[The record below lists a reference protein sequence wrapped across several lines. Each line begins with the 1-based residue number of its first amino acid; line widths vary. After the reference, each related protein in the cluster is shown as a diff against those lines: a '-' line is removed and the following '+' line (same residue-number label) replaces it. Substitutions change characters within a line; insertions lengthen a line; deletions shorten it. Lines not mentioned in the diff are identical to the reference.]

1 MNDLDHKKKIMQD
14 CFTEIIKLIPNLDHT
29 EENLI
34 DTPERMARMYMDI
47 FWGLLPENEP
57 KITAFPFE
65 GYQPGMVGTGKIFF
79 SSMCAHHFLPFSGHA
94 HIFYLPRRE
103 VLGLSKFTRI
113 VNFFAARPQ
122 IQERLSAQ
130 IADYIMEKTDA
141 LGCYV
146 ILKATHSC
154 MQCRGVRQER
164 SAMVTPVIRPV
175 TEEGVPY
182 GPFSQIAVRE
192 EALKLMEDSL

>member
-1 MNDLDHKKKIMQD
+1 MEDIQYKQALMKEHFQ
-14 CFTEIIKLIPNLDHT
+14 EIIKLIPNLDHT
-29 EENLI
+29 EENLV
-34 DTPERMARMYMDI
+34 DTPDRMARMYMDI
-47 FWGLLPENEP
+47 FWGLHPGNEP
-57 KITAFPFE
+57 KITTFPFE
-65 GYQPGMVGTGKIFF
+65 GYQPGMIGTGKIFF

-94 HIFYLPRRE
+94 HIFYLPKKE

-113 VNFFAARPQ
+113 VNYFAARPQ
-122 IQERLSAQ
+122 IQERLAAQ

-175 TEEGVPY
+175 TDEGMPY
-182 GPFSQIAVRE
+182 GPFAQIAARE

>member
-1 MNDLDHKKKIMQD
+1 MEDLQYKQNLIKDHFQ
-14 CFTEIIKLIPNLDHT
+14 EIIKLIPNLDHT

-47 FWGLLPENEP
+47 FWGLHPGNEP
-57 KITAFPFE
+57 KITTFPFE
-65 GYQPGMVGTGKIFF
+65 GYQPGMIGTGKIFF

-94 HIFYLPRRE
+94 HIFYLPKKE

-113 VNFFAARPQ
+113 VNYFAARPQ
-122 IQERLSAQ
+122 IQERLAAQ
-130 IADYIMEKTDA
+130 IADYIMQKTDA

-175 TEEGVPY
+175 TEEGMPY
-182 GPFSQIAVRE
+182 GPFAQIAARE